1 MKLPVTFILVML
13 AHYCFA
19 CSCDHS
25 RSVLQAF
32 HDSDLIIQGRVI
44 NKSIVPLSQ
53 ALKENA
59 FDEATQNPFSNS
71 SIDIAKVEV
80 RMIHTYK
87 GLNESTVTIFTPI
100 SETVCGYSSFREGE
114 EYIIYAN
121 ESCFLLDQKTSSN
134 LSNTFWTN
142 QCSRTNIYTKAEA
155 DELNFVL
162 KTDKTF
168 YYSKFNIEDLTEIT
182 SYIEDNELDI
192 SWEQSND
199 LQAAQQLNHYLSLIE
214 YGSYVDVG
222 FYLDKNGVQRTNFYF
237 NGKKTSEL
245 AKKTSPI
252 QIYYQNVNSKV
263 MLQAT
268 VSKDFFESI
277 KICYASNHNRIILA
291 NWQDNQIDGHYTEY
305 DINGIV
311 RVEGEYKQI
320 ATEPHP
326 IDYSDLP
333 YSFWNKRDTSLIV
346 SKKSVKI
353 GTWSYFNE
361 NGSLKKEES
370 F

>member
-13 AHYCFA
+13 VHYSFA
-19 CSCDHS
+19 CSCDYS

-32 HDSDLIIQGRVI
+32 HDSDLIIQGRVVK
-44 NKSIVPLSQ
+44 KSIIPLSQ

-80 RMIHTYK
+80 RMIHAYK
-87 GLNESTVTIFTPI
+87 GIYESTVTIFTPI

-121 ESCFLLDQKTSSN
+121 ENCFLLNKKTSAR

-142 QCSRTNIYTKAEA
+142 QCTRTNLYTKAEA
-155 DELNFVL
+155 DELNLVL
-162 KTDKTF
+162 QTDKTF
-168 YYSKFNIEDLTEIT
+168 FYPKFNIENLKEIT
-182 SYIEDNELDI
+182 SYIEENELDI
-192 SWEQSND
+192 SWKQSND
-199 LQAAQQLNHYLSLIE
+199 IQAAQQLNYYLSLIE
-214 YGSYVDVG
+214 YGSYLDVG
-222 FYLDKNGVQRTNFYF
+222 FYFDKNGIKCTNFYF

-252 QIYYQNVNSKV
+252 QIYYQNINSKL

-268 VSKDFFESI
+268 VNKDFFESL
-277 KICYASNHNRIILA
+277 KICYASNYNRIILA

-305 DINGIV
+305 DINGII
-311 RVEGEYKQI
+311 RVEGKYKQI
-320 ATEPHP
+320 STEPHP
-326 IDYSDLP
+326 LDYSDLP
-333 YSFWNKRDTSLIV
+333 YSFWNQRDTNLIV
-346 SKKSVKI
+346 SKKSI
-353 GTWSYFNE
+353 RTGIWSYFDE
-361 NGSLKKEES
+361 NGRLQKKEE